1 MGKYYIIV
9 EVLYVNYETMERS
22 KVKIKQCFNN
32 PQENAQLGIW
42 YCIKQFYMRMPQC
55 DIISFDVIANA
66 LFE

>member
-1 MGKYYIIV
+1 MDKYYIII
-9 EVLYVNYETMERS
+9 EVSYVDYETMERDTI
-22 KVKIKQCFNN
+22 KIKQSFNN

-42 YCIKQFYMRMPQC
+42 YCIKHFYYRKPHC